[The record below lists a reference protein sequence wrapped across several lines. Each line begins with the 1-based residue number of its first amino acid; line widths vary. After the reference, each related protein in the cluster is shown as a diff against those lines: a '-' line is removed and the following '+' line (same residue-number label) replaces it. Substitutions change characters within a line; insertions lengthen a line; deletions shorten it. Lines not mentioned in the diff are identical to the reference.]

1 MLCKYYFDFNN
12 KKSYFQP
19 SVLRFVDNFEQH
31 FESCVLNT
39 QNPLKRALNKVN
51 GLNTSKNELMK
62 IFSGFRVFE
71 HALWQNRK
79 TWKGQKY
86 TESFLN

>member
-1 MLCKYYFDFNN
+1 M
-12 KKSYFQP
+12 
-19 SVLRFVDNFEQH
+19 LRFVDNFKQH

-51 GLNTSKNELMK
+51 GLNTLKNELIK

-71 HALWQNRK
+71 YALWQKRI
-79 TWKGQKY
+79 T
-86 TESFLN
+86 